1 MTFLKKKAKLKDLYY
16 LILKFNIKLRELR
29 QYTDIK
35 MNI

>member
-16 LILKFNIKLRELR
+16 LILKLNIKLRELR